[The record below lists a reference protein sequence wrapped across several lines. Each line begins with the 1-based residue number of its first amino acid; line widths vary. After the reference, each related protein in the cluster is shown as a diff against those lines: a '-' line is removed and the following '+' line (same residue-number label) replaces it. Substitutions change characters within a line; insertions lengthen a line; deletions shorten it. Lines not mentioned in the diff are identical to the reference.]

1 MNNRKHLTPSEVAR
15 LLGATQQG
23 KHAER
28 DYCLIWMCFIHG
40 CRVSEINRWRLSD
53 IDLEGKSI
61 YIHRLKNG
69 FSTIHPLYAKE
80 HKALRAWLKVRRTY
94 RGADSDWLFLSE
106 KGNHLSRQRIYWLM
120 RNYSELA
127 GLEVNAHPHMLRHGC
142 GFALADR
149 GIDTRLIQDFLGHKN
164 IQHTVLYTASNA
176 RRFKEVW

>member
-69 FSTIHPLYAKE
+69 
-80 HKALRAWLKVRRTY
+80 LKVSRTS
-94 RGADSDWLFLSE
+94 RGSDSDWLFLSE
-106 KGNHLSRQRIYWLM
+106 KGIHLSRQRIYWLM
-120 RNYSELA
+120 RHYSELA

>member
-1 MNNRKHLTPSEVAR
+1 
-15 LLGATQQG
+15 
-23 KHAER
+23 
-28 DYCLIWMCFIHG
+28 MCFIHG

-94 RGADSDWLFLSE
+94 RGAESDWLFLSE

-120 RNYSELA
+120 RHYSELA
-127 GLEVNAHPHMLRHGC
+127 GLEV
-142 GFALADR
+142 
-149 GIDTRLIQDFLGHKN
+149 
-164 IQHTVLYTASNA
+164 
-176 RRFKEVW
+176 